1 MGLWRRFHAQRAW
14 IRKPVKLLVFAV
26 GTGLVLYPKP
36 WLLPTWVER
45 IRNVDAMIEP
55 DHPGLAAF
63 ETDVRAEIA
72 PGADA
77 ASVLQTVQKVVY
89 KRVPYAWDWDVWGV
103 VEYLPTVSEVLEQGR
118 EDCDGRAVVAASLLR
133 RMGYEAHLASDV
145 LHMWVVTP
153 QGETMSPTGGE
164 KTFVGGPG
172 GTQARVSLN
181 LLGNLARGLS
191 YGVAAF
197 PLVRE
202 AIILGLLAL
211 VTMHPWSS
219 GWRRLSGVLLLWIA
233 LDTLRAAGISAALQ
247 RDWPS
252 TWTCALGV
260 ALAVAGWLTL
270 AIKDRAGRRAPA
282 GPAPG

>member
-1 MGLWRRFHAQRAW
+1 MRLWRRFHERSAW
-14 IRKPVKLLVFAV
+14 IRRPLKLLVFVV

-36 WLLPTWVER
+36 WLLPTWIER

-55 DHPGLAAF
+55 QHPGLAPF
-63 ETDVRAEIA
+63 EAEIKETVK

-77 ASVLQTVQKVVY
+77 GSVLQAVQKVVY

-103 VEYLPTVSEVLEQGR
+103 VEYLPTVGEVLEQGR

-133 RMGYEAHLASDV
+133 RLGYEAHLASDV

-164 KTFVGGPG
+164 KTLVGGPG
-172 GTQARVSLN
+172 GTQTRVSFK
-181 LLGNLARGLS
+181 LLGNFARGLS

-197 PLVRE
+197 PLLRE

-233 LDTLRAAGISAALQ
+233 LDTLRAAGMSAALQ
-247 RDWPS
+247 QDWPS
-252 TWTCALGV
+252 ALTCALGV
-260 ALAVAGWLTL
+260 ALAIAGWLTL
-270 AIKDRAGRRAPA
+270 ALKDRAARRAPA
-282 GPAPG
+282 GPARG